1 MLVSGLQCKAQ
12 TQMSKAFV
20 DKELGCQS
28 QFWEVTFLDSGCHI
42 LRRPLFVD
50 CSTRTD
56 GSYNLFEQVKNI
68 LLLRVAR
75 SCFLISNLFIF
86 KKERIQQLK
95 RLKVHNCVLDRVI
108 TRSSATIT
116 KIIIERSS
124 FEGY

>member
-1 MLVSGLQCKAQ
+1 M
-12 TQMSKAFV
+12 

-28 QFWEVTFLDSGCHI
+28 QFWEVTFLDFGCHI

-56 GSYNLFEQVKNI
+56 GSYNLFEQVKNT
-68 LLLRVAR
+68 LLLRVVR

-95 RLKVHNCVLDRVI
+95 APQSLQMCP
-108 TRSSATIT
+108 RSSYYS
-116 KIIIERSS
+116 K
-124 FEGY
+124 FNHDNKDYY